1 MAQKRYFSIEVLT
14 SVKYIAPLA
23 TGQETL
29 ENQSGLDN
37 YFVPANVNNQ
47 QADPHPNQSMHIPT
61 HHFQRHS
68 SLCISPVYMIQ
79 CYQMY
84 LLEVSIFYVAIV
96 MEHPQCLL
104 TKFIK

>member
-1 MAQKRYFSIEVLT
+1 MVQKRYFSIEVLT

-47 QADPHPNQSMHIPT
+47 QADPHPNPIHAHPYP
-61 HHFQRHS
+61 
-68 SLCISPVYMIQ
+68 SLP
-79 CYQMY
+79 
-84 LLEVSIFYVAIV
+84 EA
-96 MEHPQCLL
+96 
-104 TKFIK
+104 